1 MAGDDRSDPFSDV
14 INLFAAPLA
23 GTIRSFDQFRKGVDE
38 FLRGVENFNRTME
51 NLNETAERINVLLA
65 EVEEP
70 IKAAIPQVT
79 RAVKAADEMMQVVSG
94 PAMAVA
100 PGLTRLA
107 ETLSAPGFTQLPA
120 QLSQFTDVM
129 TEMSKRLGPLTQF
142 AESAGGLFG
151 GLRFP
156 GMAPARPAPAAPG
169 GHDVVVHERTISPT
183 PPVAVEKA
191 AVKKRAPAPKPA
203 ARKTAARKTAAQ
215 KSPAKKAASA
225 RKSSARE

>member
-1 MAGDDRSDPFSDV
+1 MTGDERSDPLSDV
-14 INLFAAPLA
+14 LNIFAAPLA

-51 NLNETAERINVLLA
+51 TLNETAQRINVLLG

-79 RAVKAADEMMQVVSG
+79 RAVKAADDMMQVVSG
-94 PAMAVA
+94 PAIAVA

-107 ETLSAPGFTQLPA
+107 EMLSTPGFNQLPA
-120 QLSQFTDVM
+120 QLGQFTDVM

-151 GLRFP
+151 GLRLP
-156 GMAPARPAPAAPG
+156 GMTQSRPTPSTPG
-169 GHDVVVHERTISPT
+169 GHDVVVHERTVSHSP
-183 PPVAVEKA
+183 VVD
-191 AVKKRAPAPKPA
+191 
-203 ARKTAARKTAAQ
+203 
-215 KSPAKKAASA
+215 
-225 RKSSARE
+225 

>member
-1 MAGDDRSDPFSDV
+1 MTGDDRSDPFSDM
-14 INLFAAPLA
+14 INLVAAPLA
-23 GTIRSFDQFRKGVDE
+23 GTIRSFDQFRRGVDE

-79 RAVKAADEMMQVVSG
+79 RAVKAADDMMQVVSG
-94 PAMAVA
+94 PAIAVA

-107 ETLSAPGFTQLPA
+107 EVLSTPGFNQLPN

-151 GLRFP
+151 GLRLP
-156 GMAPARPAPAAPG
+156 GMAPARPAPSAPG
-169 GHDVVVHERTISPT
+169 SHDIVVHERT
-183 PPVAVEKA
+183 VEP
-191 AVKKRAPAPKPA
+191 APAPTENPA
-203 ARKTAARKTAAQ
+203 AKKAAPRKAPAKRAGTKRA
-215 KSPAKKAASA
+215 PAKKAATK
-225 RKSSARE
+225 R